1 MLPVAEKGRL
11 MLRPRTDGWLPDEL
25 GRVHLVGV
33 GGSGMSGIARV
44 LHERGYAVSG
54 TDRAASEVTDA
65 LANAG
70 INIFIGED
78 SGWVDRAD
86 TVISTYAVRDHH
98 PEMVRARER
107 GITVLHR
114 ADALRFI
121 ARGLNT
127 IAVGGSHG
135 KTTSTAILATAME
148 RLGEDITA
156 VNGGVIS
163 QWGVSAR
170 AGSSSWCVLEA
181 DESDASFLIYHPRI
195 ALVTNVAADHLD
207 FYGSQDAVF
216 RAFDDFV
223 NSATDAV
230 VCWDDEGARAVVGRV
245 GPKGVLTYGTHPDA
259 QLHLSDVSPAP
270 VARGLVTFEGESAPF
285 ELAVPGAL
293 NALNATGVIGVLLRA
308 GWSLPEAARGVSGFT
323 GADRR
328 FQFHAE
334 IGGIRVFDDHAH
346 HPTEVATAL
355 AIAQTVAGS
364 GQVITLFQPHLF
376 SRTQLMSAELAQA
389 FSRGSDHTIFLDI
402 FGSREDPIEGVGTQ
416 MILER
421 LDPGASYDFEPDW
434 DRAVALAV
442 ALAKP
447 GDVILTMSTGDLYQI
462 VPRLLDRLRESH
474 GVSPEGSRG
483 DTSAPS
489 GGGR

>member
-1 MLPVAEKGRL
+1 MLT
-11 MLRPRTDGWLPDEL
+11 PRTDGWLPEEL

-44 LHERGYAVSG
+44 LHERGYVVSG
-54 TDRAASEVTDA
+54 TDRAASEVTDS

-70 INIFIGED
+70 IDVFIGED

-107 GITVLHR
+107 GVTVLHR

-121 ARGLNT
+121 AQGLDT

-135 KTTSTAILATAME
+135 KTTTTAILATAME
-148 RLGEDITA
+148 RLGEDITV

-181 DESDASFLIYHPRI
+181 DESDASFLIYQPRI

-207 FYGSQDAVF
+207 FYGSRDAVF

-223 NSATDAV
+223 HSAADAV
-230 VCWDDEGARAVVGRV
+230 VCLDDEGARALVDRV
-245 GPKGVLTYGTHPDA
+245 APRDVLTYGTHPDA
-259 QLHLSDVSPAP
+259 RVRLSEVSPAP
-270 VARGLVTFEGESAPF
+270 VARGLVTFEGESASF
-285 ELAVPGAL
+285 ELAVPGEL
-293 NALNATGVIGVLLRA
+293 NALNATGVIGLLLRA
-308 GWSLPEAARGVSGFT
+308 GWSLREAARGVSGFT

-328 FQFHAE
+328 FQFHAD

-346 HPTEVATAL
+346 HPTEIATAL

-389 FSRGSDHTIFLDI
+389 FSRGSDHTIFVDI
-402 FGSREDPIEGVGTQ
+402 FGSREDPIEGVTTQ
-416 MILER
+416 LILQR
-421 LDPGASYDFEPDW
+421 LHPEASFDFEPDW

-442 ALAKP
+442 SRANP

-462 VPRLLDRLRESH
+462 VPRLLDRLREHH
-474 GVSPEGSRG
+474 GVAPGRPRG
-483 DTSAPS
+483 DTVVDDGTASA
-489 GGGR
+489 GGR